1 VLCALLA
8 LAYNAVKF
16 PPRKRTFPLL
26 QKSNGRNAMALGG
39 KKKGDVKKVVLA
51 YSGGL
56 DTSIILKWL
65 QTTYGCEV
73 VTFTADLG
81 QGEELGPARDK
92 AILLGIK
99 PENIFIEDLREEFV
113 RDYVFP
119 MFRANTVY
127 EGQYLLGTSI
137 ARPLIGKKQIE
148 IAEKVGADAVCHG
161 ATGKGN
167 DQVRFELTYYALKP
181 DVTVIAP
188 WREWDLTS
196 RTRLIE
202 FAEQHQIPIAK
213 DKRGEAPFS
222 VDANLLHASS
232 EGKVLEDP
240 SQEVPDY
247 VYSRTGDPE
256 SAPDK
261 AQVITV
267 EFTRGDA
274 IAIDGQKL
282 SPAALLTKL
291 NELGKLHG
299 IGRLDLV
306 ENRYVGMKSRGMYE
320 TPGGTI
326 LLAAHRGIESI
337 TLDRGAAHL
346 KDELMPRYA
355 ELIYNGFWFSPER
368 EMLQAAIDQSQEFV
382 TGIVRLKLYKG
393 GVHVIGRES
402 PYSLYDQEL
411 VTFEEGA
418 VAYDHRDAEGFIKL
432 NALRLRTLGQRK
444 RRMAK

>member
-1 VLCALLA
+1 MS
-8 LAYNAVKF
+8 
-16 PPRKRTFPLL
+16 RK
-26 QKSNGRNAMALGG
+26 A
-39 KKKGDVKKVVLA
+39 VKKVVLA

-65 QTTYGCEV
+65 QTEYGAEV

-81 QGEELGPARDK
+81 QGEELEPARKK
-92 AILLGIK
+92 AQLLGIK
-99 PENIFIEDLREEFV
+99 PQNIFIEDLREEFV

-119 MFRANTVY
+119 MFRANALY

-137 ARPLIGKKQIE
+137 ARPLIAKKQIE
-148 IAEKVGADAVCHG
+148 IAEKTGADAVAHG

-188 WREWDLTS
+188 WREWELTS
-196 RTRLIE
+196 RTALLD
-202 FAEQHQIPIAK
+202 FAEKNQIPIAK

-222 VDANLLHASS
+222 IDANLLHCSS

-247 VYSRTGDPE
+247 VYSRTIDPE
-256 SAPDK
+256 QAPDK
-261 AQVITV
+261 ATV
-267 EFTRGDA
+267 VTIDFEKGDA
-274 IAIDGQKL
+274 IAIDGEKL
-282 SPAALLTKL
+282 SPAALLARL
-291 NELGKLHG
+291 NDLGRANA

-326 LLAAHRGIESI
+326 LYQAHRGIEQI

-346 KDELMPRYA
+346 KDELMPKYA
-355 ELIYNGFWFSPER
+355 ELVYNGFWFSPER
-368 EMLQAAIDQSQEFV
+368 EMLQALIDKSQELV
-382 TGIVRLKLYKG
+382 TGRVTLKLYKG
-393 GVHVIGRES
+393 SAWVIGRES
-402 PYSLYDQEL
+402 PYSLYDKEL

-432 NALRLRTLGQRK
+432 NALRLRTLGQR
-444 RRMAK
+444 RRKMGG

>member
-1 VLCALLA
+1 MPDGD
-8 LAYNAVKF
+8 VK
-16 PPRKRTFPLL
+16 KR
-26 QKSNGRNAMALGG
+26 
-39 KKKGDVKKVVLA
+39 DVKKVVLA

-65 QTTYGCEV
+65 QQTYGCEV

-81 QGEELGPARDK
+81 QGEELEPARAK

-119 MFRANTVY
+119 MFRANALY

-137 ARPLIGKKQIE
+137 ARPLIAKKQIE
-148 IAEKVGADAVCHG
+148 IAERVGADAVAHG

-167 DQVRFELTYYALKP
+167 DQVRFELAYYALKP
-181 DVTVIAP
+181 DVKVIAP
-188 WREWDLTS
+188 WREWDLVS
-196 RTRLIE
+196 RTKLIE

-213 DKRGEAPFS
+213 DKRGDAPFS

-240 SQEVPDY
+240 AQEVPDY
-247 VYSRTGDPE
+247 VYSRTLDPE
-256 SAPDK
+256 AAPDTPSYL
-261 AQVITV
+261 TV
-267 EFTRGDA
+267 GFERGDA
-274 IAIDGQKL
+274 VAIDGAAL
-282 SPAALLTKL
+282 SPATLLARL
-291 NELGKLHG
+291 NELGRQNG

-306 ENRYVGMKSRGMYE
+306 ENRFVGMKSRGMYE

-326 LLAAHRGIESI
+326 LHAAHRGIEQI
-337 TLDRGAAHL
+337 TLDRGAMHL
-346 KDELMPRYA
+346 KDELMPKYA
-355 ELIYNGFWFSPER
+355 ELVYNGFWFAPER
-368 EMLQAAIDQSQEFV
+368 EMLQAAIDKSQAYV
-382 TGIVRLKLYKG
+382 SGTVRLKLYKG
-393 GVHVIGRES
+393 NVAVVGRES
-402 PYSLYDQEL
+402 KYSLYDQDL

-418 VAYDHRDAEGFIKL
+418 VAYDHRDAQGFIRL

-444 RRMAK
+444 RKLGL

>member
-1 VLCALLA
+1 MS
-8 LAYNAVKF
+8 K
-16 PPRKRTFPLL
+16 
-26 QKSNGRNAMALGG
+26 
-39 KKKGDVKKVVLA
+39 DVKKVVLA

-81 QGEELGPARDK
+81 QGEELEPARQK
-92 AILLGIK
+92 ALLLGIK
-99 PENIFIEDLREEFV
+99 PENIFVEDLREEFV

-137 ARPLIGKKQIE
+137 ARPLIAKKQIE
-148 IAEKVGADAVCHG
+148 IAEKVGADAVAHG

-167 DQVRFELTYYALKP
+167 DQVRFELGYHALKP
-181 DVTVIAP
+181 DITIIAP
-188 WREWDLTS
+188 WREWDMRS
-196 RTRLIE
+196 REQLIA
-202 FAEQHQIPIAK
+202 FAEAHQIPIAK

-240 SQEVPDY
+240 AQEVPDY
-247 VYSRTGDPE
+247 VYSRTMGPE
-256 SAPDK
+256 QAPDQATTISIDFEK
-261 AQVITV
+261 
-267 EFTRGDA
+267 GDA
-274 IAIDGQKL
+274 TAIDGRKM
-282 SPAALLTKL
+282 SPATLLAKL
-291 NELGKLHG
+291 NELGRANG

-306 ENRYVGMKSRGMYE
+306 ENRFVGMKSRGMYE

-346 KDELMPRYA
+346 KDELMPKYA
-355 ELIYNGFWFSPER
+355 ELVYNGFWFAPER
-368 EMLQAAIDQSQEFV
+368 EMLQAAIDLSQQYV
-382 TGIVRLKLYKG
+382 TGRVRLKLYKG
-393 GVHVIGRES
+393 NVITVGRES
-402 PYSLYDQEL
+402 RYSLYDQDL

-418 VAYDHRDAEGFIKL
+418 VAYDHRDAAGFIKL

-444 RRMAK
+444 RKLGL